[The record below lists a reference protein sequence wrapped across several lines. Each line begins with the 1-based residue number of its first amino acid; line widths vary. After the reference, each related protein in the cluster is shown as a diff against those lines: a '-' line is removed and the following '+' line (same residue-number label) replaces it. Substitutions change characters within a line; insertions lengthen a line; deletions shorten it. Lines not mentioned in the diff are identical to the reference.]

1 MHVMARETWTD
12 ERLDDLTKHMDEGFQ
27 ELRADLRQQRE
38 ENAAEFTSL
47 RAESTSLR
55 KEFAEVREALGEQRA
70 ETKGQIAKIDARLD
84 GLTRTLQIWC
94 WLIVSFLVGLMAM
107 FAAQL

>member
-12 ERLDDLTKHMDEGFQ
+12 ERLDDLTRHMDENFQ
-27 ELRADLRQQRE
+27 ELRVDLRQQRE
-38 ENAAEFTSL
+38 ASAAEF
-47 RAESTSLR
+47 TSLR

-84 GLTRTLQIWC
+84 GLTRTMQIWC
-94 WLIVSFLVGLMAM
+94 WLIVSFLVGLMGM